1 MLHLRDRI
9 LPLLRAASTIHPR
22 PCLLLSTST
31 STSPAPFSLELEDY
45 LVAACGLTP
54 AQARK
59 ASQQA
64 FDEAAKRS
72 RKPIEEFSYPRLNSA
87 SKNPDAILAL
97 LSGVGLSRAD
107 IAAVVAADPLL
118 LHSSVKTVGPRLLA
132 LRDRLGLSPPQIVR
146 FLLVGSDA
154 LCHDVIPKLQF
165 LISFYGSFE
174 QVLVVVKR
182 SNSLL
187 RVGLESVIKPN
198 IALFRQIGVQDIV
211 QLCSNTPRLLTFNL
225 ERLKDCLLRAEE
237 LGVPRTSRM
246 FKYAVSLVAGNSKE
260 KVAAKL
266 EFFKRT
272 LGCSEAE
279 VSIAMSKVPTILGI
293 SDENLTRKIEF
304 LVNEVGM
311 EPQYI
316 LERPILLGY
325 SLKKRLLPRH
335 RVVKALQAKGLL
347 NSNMNLFSLAVIGEE
362 AFRLKFVDCHKDS
375 VPGLAGYYATA
386 CDGDVPPEV
395 QLLS

>member
-146 FLLVGSDA
+146 FLLV
-154 LCHDVIPKLQF
+154 
-165 LISFYGSFE
+165 
-174 QVLVVVKR
+174 LVVVKR

-279 VSIAMSKVPTILGI
+279 VSVAMSKVPTILGI

-386 CDGDVPPEV
+386 CDDDVPPEV